1 MWACREVNINE
12 FRYLGMYV
20 CMFVCTYVCM
30 TEREMNKTWKEHEI
44 NVKAMK
50 RK

>member
-1 MWACREVNINE
+1 MWACRDANINE

-20 CMFVCTYVCM
+20 CMYVCM
-30 TEREMNKTWKEHEI
+30 TEREMNKTWKEHEM